1 MLNRLLVAS
10 LLLTALFLAVTPGRI
25 VAADNVQV
33 QEFDRIG
40 CYDKCPCKAGIQE
53 HACAV
58 CKQRC
63 DMEFWRQR
71 NEKSKTKGN

>member
-1 MLNRLLVAS
+1 MLNRLFVAS
-10 LLLTALFLAVTPGRI
+10 LLLTALFLAVTLSPI
-25 VAADNVQV
+25 VAADNVPFQD
-33 QEFDRIG
+33 FDRNA
-40 CYDKCPCKAGIQE
+40 CYDKCPCNAGIQD

-71 NEKSKTKGN
+71 NEQSKKKGN